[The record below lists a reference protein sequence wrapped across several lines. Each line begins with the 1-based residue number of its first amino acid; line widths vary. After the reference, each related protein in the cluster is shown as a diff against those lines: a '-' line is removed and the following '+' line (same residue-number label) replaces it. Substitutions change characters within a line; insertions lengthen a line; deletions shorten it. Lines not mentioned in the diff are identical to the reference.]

1 MTTSTVNKAVASALT
16 AVMLVI
22 GAGCGVQQ
30 QSAPA
35 AVNWE
40 ERYPGYKTDFYEAV
54 NKAQFDEWEIPDS
67 DPSIGHFIALDRE
80 NNQRLLK
87 LMEDAAQ
94 SAGTTDDS
102 DTAVVG
108 ALWATGNDIEA
119 RNAGGF
125 GNAQRFI
132 DAVDEAQTTRDV
144 IKAAIDFDRMYGY
157 YSFFGMSL
165 APDSADASRK
175 VHYLGPTDL
184 GLTKEEWH
192 SSIEETKTRVKLYEE
207 LMAQLWVES
216 GASAADAEAKV
227 SSVTKAMRDLSG
239 SALDQADMYNAEK
252 TYNVHTMADLEAVY
266 GGAVPMDHV
275 YKAYGVS
282 PEDKVVVKDEGL
294 WKATAKFLHEADLQL
309 VKDYLKTCLF
319 SDLGTINTHD
329 AFLKVSENHRKRLG
343 MEEAKPFD
351 QNLAA
356 QVNNWAPFQ
365 CGRLYANAYY
375 DPKVEA
381 DIQSMVDDFLDV
393 YATRI
398 NGLEWMTASTKKEAL
413 AKLDAMTARIGVPDV
428 WPQDRYGIEVKTPE
442 EGGLYIDNILAVLQ
456 ADREYEFATK
466 DEPVDGTLWEDPPQ
480 TINAFYDLSGN
491 NITLLAGVLNSPF
504 YSGDATEEENLGGIG
519 MIIAHEITH
528 AFDSSGSQ
536 YDSNGNLRNWW
547 AQDDAKKFEEL
558 GQSVVEYYSAQSV
571 RGMQVD
577 GQLTLGENIADL
589 GAMACVSAVA
599 KQRGLDLRKVYA
611 AYANLW
617 AEEVRDEYLANLV
630 TTDSHSPGK
639 VRVNAVLSATDDFYD
654 AFGITE
660 QDAMYVAPEDRP
672 RIW

>member
-1 MTTSTVNKAVASALT
+1 
-16 AVMLVI
+16 
-22 GAGCGVQQ
+22 
-30 QSAPA
+30 
-35 AVNWE
+35 
-40 ERYPGYKTDFYEAV
+40 
-54 NKAQFDEWEIPDS
+54 
-67 DPSIGHFIALDRE
+67 
-80 NNQRLLK
+80 
-87 LMEDAAQ
+87 
-94 SAGTTDDS
+94 
-102 DTAVVG
+102 
-108 ALWATGNDIEA
+108 
-119 RNAGGF
+119 
-125 GNAQRFI
+125 
-132 DAVDEAQTTRDV
+132 
-144 IKAAIDFDRMYGY
+144 
-157 YSFFGMSL
+157 
-165 APDSADASRK
+165 
-175 VHYLGPTDL
+175 
-184 GLTKEEWH
+184 
-192 SSIEETKTRVKLYEE
+192 
-207 LMAQLWVES
+207 
-216 GASAADAEAKV
+216 
-227 SSVTKAMRDLSG
+227 
-239 SALDQADMYNAEK
+239 
-252 TYNVHTMADLEAVY
+252 
-266 GGAVPMDHV
+266 MDHV

-356 QVNNWAPFQ
+356 QVNNWVPFQ

-398 NGLEWMTASTKKEAL
+398 NGLEWMSAGTKKEAL

-558 GQSVVEYYSAQSV
+558 GQSVVDYYSAQSV

-617 AEEVRDEYLANLV
+617 AEEVRDEYLANQV
-630 TTDSHSPGK
+630 TTDSHAPGK

>member
-1 MTTSTVNKAVASALT
+1 
-16 AVMLVI
+16 
-22 GAGCGVQQ
+22 
-30 QSAPA
+30 
-35 AVNWE
+35 
-40 ERYPGYKTDFYEAV
+40 
-54 NKAQFDEWEIPDS
+54 
-67 DPSIGHFIALDRE
+67 
-80 NNQRLLK
+80 
-87 LMEDAAQ
+87 
-94 SAGTTDDS
+94 
-102 DTAVVG
+102 
-108 ALWATGNDIEA
+108 
-119 RNAGGF
+119 
-125 GNAQRFI
+125 
-132 DAVDEAQTTRDV
+132 
-144 IKAAIDFDRMYGY
+144 
-157 YSFFGMSL
+157 
-165 APDSADASRK
+165 
-175 VHYLGPTDL
+175 
-184 GLTKEEWH
+184 
-192 SSIEETKTRVKLYEE
+192 
-207 LMAQLWVES
+207 
-216 GASAADAEAKV
+216 
-227 SSVTKAMRDLSG
+227 
-239 SALDQADMYNAEK
+239 
-252 TYNVHTMADLEAVY
+252 
-266 GGAVPMDHV
+266 
-275 YKAYGVS
+275 
-282 PEDKVVVKDEGL
+282 
-294 WKATAKFLHEADLQL
+294 
-309 VKDYLKTCLF
+309 
-319 SDLGTINTHD
+319 
-329 AFLKVSENHRKRLG
+329 
-343 MEEAKPFD
+343 
-351 QNLAA
+351 
-356 QVNNWAPFQ
+356 
-365 CGRLYANAYY
+365 
-375 DPKVEA
+375 
-381 DIQSMVDDFLDV
+381 
-393 YATRI
+393 
-398 NGLEWMTASTKKEAL
+398 MTASTKKEAL

>member
-1 MTTSTVNKAVASALT
+1 
-16 AVMLVI
+16 
-22 GAGCGVQQ
+22 
-30 QSAPA
+30 
-35 AVNWE
+35 
-40 ERYPGYKTDFYEAV
+40 
-54 NKAQFDEWEIPDS
+54 
-67 DPSIGHFIALDRE
+67 
-80 NNQRLLK
+80 
-87 LMEDAAQ
+87 
-94 SAGTTDDS
+94 
-102 DTAVVG
+102 
-108 ALWATGNDIEA
+108 
-119 RNAGGF
+119 
-125 GNAQRFI
+125 
-132 DAVDEAQTTRDV
+132 
-144 IKAAIDFDRMYGY
+144 
-157 YSFFGMSL
+157 
-165 APDSADASRK
+165 
-175 VHYLGPTDL
+175 
-184 GLTKEEWH
+184 
-192 SSIEETKTRVKLYEE
+192 
-207 LMAQLWVES
+207 
-216 GASAADAEAKV
+216 
-227 SSVTKAMRDLSG
+227 
-239 SALDQADMYNAEK
+239 
-252 TYNVHTMADLEAVY
+252 
-266 GGAVPMDHV
+266 
-275 YKAYGVS
+275 
-282 PEDKVVVKDEGL
+282 
-294 WKATAKFLHEADLQL
+294 
-309 VKDYLKTCLF
+309 
-319 SDLGTINTHD
+319 
-329 AFLKVSENHRKRLG
+329 
-343 MEEAKPFD
+343 
-351 QNLAA
+351 
-356 QVNNWAPFQ
+356 
-365 CGRLYANAYY
+365 
-375 DPKVEA
+375 
-381 DIQSMVDDFLDV
+381 MVDDFLDV

-536 YDSNGNLRNWW
+536 YDSNGNVRNWW

-617 AEEVRDEYLANLV
+617 AEEVRDEYLADLV

-660 QDAMYVAPEDRP
+660 HDAMYVAPEDRP
-672 RIW
+672 HIW